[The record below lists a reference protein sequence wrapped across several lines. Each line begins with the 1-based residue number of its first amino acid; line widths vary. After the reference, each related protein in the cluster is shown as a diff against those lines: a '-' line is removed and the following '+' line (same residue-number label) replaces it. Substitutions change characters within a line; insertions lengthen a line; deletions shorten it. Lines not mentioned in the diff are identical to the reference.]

1 MTDIVDTNNIAN
13 IINKTNR
20 ADKANTIK
28 TINTTNT
35 TNTANTTVLAYLG
48 DAVYELKIREMLID
62 REESLR
68 ANSLH
73 RKATRYV
80 SARGQAAAVKNLMKD
95 FLSDEE
101 LSLVKRARNHK
112 TSSHP
117 RGADPVEYK
126 LATGFEALIGELYLK
141 GEMDRI
147 NEIVEIAVN
156 IIDGE

>member
-1 MTDIVDTNNIAN
+1 MADIVDTNNIAN

-20 ADKANTIK
+20 TNKTNKIK
-28 TINTTNT
+28 TINTT
-35 TNTANTTVLAYLG
+35 NTTVLAYLG

-68 ANSLH
+68 ANNLH

-80 SARGQAAAVKNLMKD
+80 SARGQATAVKNLMKD
-95 FLSDEE
+95 ILSDEE

-147 NEIVEIAVN
+147 DEIVKIAVN

>member
-20 ADKANTIK
+20 ADKIN

-35 TNTANTTVLAYLG
+35 TNTTVLAYLG

>member
-13 IINKTNR
+13 TINKTNR
-20 ADKANTIK
+20 ADKINTIN

-35 TNTANTTVLAYLG
+35 TNTTVLAYLG

-141 GEMDRI
+141 GEIDRI
-147 NEIVEIAVN
+147 DEIVKIAVN

>member
-1 MTDIVDTNNIAN
+1 MREIVDTNNISNSINEAN
-13 IINKTNR
+13 TKNTTN
-20 ADKANTIK
+20 KANTID
-28 TINTTNT
+28 TINTTNRV
-35 TNTANTTVLAYLG
+35 NTTVLAYLG
-48 DAVYELKIREMLID
+48 DAVYELKIRKMLID
-62 REESLR
+62 RGESLR
-68 ANSLH
+68 ANNLH

>member
-1 MTDIVDTNNIAN
+1 MREIVDTNNISNSINEAN
-13 IINKTNR
+13 TKNTTN
-20 ADKANTIK
+20 KANTI
-28 TINTTNT
+28 NTT
-35 TNTANTTVLAYLG
+35 NTTVLAYLG

-68 ANSLH
+68 ANNLH

-80 SARGQAAAVKNLMKD
+80 SARGQATAVKNLMKD
-95 FLSDEE
+95 ILSDEE

-147 NEIVEIAVN
+147 DEIVKIAVN

>member
-1 MTDIVDTNNIAN
+1 MGDTLDTNNIAN

-20 ADKANTIK
+20 ANKTNNIK
-28 TINTTNT
+28 TTNT
-35 TNTANTTVLAYLG
+35 TNTTVLAYLG

-62 REESLR
+62 REGSLR
-68 ANSLH
+68 ANNLH

-80 SARGQAAAVKNLMKD
+80 SARGQATAVKNLMKD

-147 NEIVEIAVN
+147 DEIVEIAVN

>member
-1 MTDIVDTNNIAN
+1 MADIVDTNNIAN

-20 ADKANTIK
+20 TNKTNKIK
-28 TINTTNT
+28 TINTT
-35 TNTANTTVLAYLG
+35 NTTVLAYLG

-68 ANSLH
+68 ANNLH

-80 SARGQAAAVKNLMKD
+80 SARGQATAVKNLMKD

-147 NEIVEIAVN
+147 DEIVKIAVN

>member
-1 MTDIVDTNNIAN
+1 MRDTVDTNNISN
-13 IINKTNR
+13 TINT
-20 ADKANTIK
+20 ANTID
-28 TINTTNT
+28 TINTTNKANTINPKNT
-35 TNTANTTVLAYLG
+35 TNTTVLAYLG
-48 DAVYELKIREMLID
+48 DAVYELKIRKMLIG

-68 ANSLH
+68 ANNLH

-80 SARGQAAAVKNLMKD
+80 SARGQAIAVKNLMKD
-95 FLSDEE
+95 ILSDEE

-147 NEIVEIAVN
+147 DEIVEIAVN

>member
-1 MTDIVDTNNIAN
+1 MADIVDTNNIAN

-20 ADKANTIK
+20 TNKTNKIK
-28 TINTTNT
+28 TINTT
-35 TNTANTTVLAYLG
+35 NTTVLAYLG

-68 ANSLH
+68 ANNLH

-80 SARGQAAAVKNLMKD
+80 SARGQATAVKNLMKD

-126 LATGFEALIGELYLK
+126 LATGFEALIGELYIK

-147 NEIVEIAVN
+147 DEIVKIAVN

>member
-1 MTDIVDTNNIAN
+1 MGDTLDTNNIAN

-20 ADKANTIK
+20 ANKTNKIK
-28 TINTTNT
+28 TINTT
-35 TNTANTTVLAYLG
+35 NTTVLAYLG

-68 ANSLH
+68 ANNLH

-80 SARGQAAAVKNLMKD
+80 SARGQATAVKNLMKD

-147 NEIVEIAVN
+147 DEIVEIAVN

>member
-1 MTDIVDTNNIAN
+1 MADIVYTNNIAN
-13 IINKTNR
+13 TINKTSR
-20 ADKANTIK
+20 ADKIN

-35 TNTANTTVLAYLG
+35 TNTTVLAYLG

-68 ANSLH
+68 TNNLH

-80 SARGQAAAVKNLMKD
+80 SARGQATAVKNLMKD

-147 NEIVEIAVN
+147 DEIVKIAVN

>member
-1 MTDIVDTNNIAN
+1 MADIVDTNNIAN
-13 IINKTNR
+13 TINATNRANKTN
-20 ADKANTIK
+20 KIK
-28 TINTTNT
+28 TINTT
-35 TNTANTTVLAYLG
+35 NTTVLAYLG
-48 DAVYELKIREMLID
+48 DAVYELKIREMLLD

-68 ANSLH
+68 ANNLH

-95 FLSDEE
+95 NLSDEE

-147 NEIVEIAVN
+147 DEIVEIAVN

>member
-1 MTDIVDTNNIAN
+1 MADIVDTNNI
-13 IINKTNR
+13 K
-20 ADKANTIK
+20 
-28 TINTTNT
+28 TTNT
-35 TNTANTTVLAYLG
+35 TNTKNTTNTTVLAYLG

-68 ANSLH
+68 ANNLH

-80 SARGQAAAVKNLMKD
+80 SARGQATAVKNLMKD

-147 NEIVEIAVN
+147 DEIVKIAVN

>member
-1 MTDIVDTNNIAN
+1 MADIVDTNNIAN

-20 ADKANTIK
+20 ADKIN
-28 TINTTNT
+28 TINTT
-35 TNTANTTVLAYLG
+35 NTTVLAYLG

>member
-1 MTDIVDTNNIAN
+1 MADIVDTNNIAN

-20 ADKANTIK
+20 TNKTNKIK

-35 TNTANTTVLAYLG
+35 TNTTVLAYLG

-68 ANSLH
+68 ANNLH

-80 SARGQAAAVKNLMKD
+80 SARGQATAVKNLMKD

-126 LATGFEALIGELYLK
+126 LATGLEALIGELYLK

-147 NEIVEIAVN
+147 DEIVKIAVN

>member
-1 MTDIVDTNNIAN
+1 MGDTLDTKNIAN

-20 ADKANTIK
+20 ANKTNKIK
-28 TINTTNT
+28 TINTT
-35 TNTANTTVLAYLG
+35 NTTVLAYLG

-68 ANSLH
+68 ANNLH

-80 SARGQAAAVKNLMKD
+80 SARGQATAVKNLMKD

-147 NEIVEIAVN
+147 DEIVEIAVN

>member
-1 MTDIVDTNNIAN
+1 MGDTLDTNNIAN

-20 ADKANTIK
+20 ANKTNKIK
-28 TINTTNT
+28 TINTT
-35 TNTANTTVLAYLG
+35 NTTVLAYLG

-68 ANSLH
+68 ANNLH

-80 SARGQAAAVKNLMKD
+80 SARGHAAAVKNLMKD

-147 NEIVEIAVN
+147 DEIVEIAVN

>member
-1 MTDIVDTNNIAN
+1 MADIVDTNNIAN
-13 IINKTNR
+13 TINKTSR
-20 ADKANTIK
+20 ADKIN

-35 TNTANTTVLAYLG
+35 TNTTVLAYLG
-48 DAVYELKIREMLID
+48 DAVCELKIREMLID

-68 ANSLH
+68 ANNLH

-80 SARGQAAAVKNLMKD
+80 SARGQATAVKNLMKD

-147 NEIVEIAVN
+147 DEIVKIAVN